1 MADRAMKG
9 IVYALIVALAL
20 TMLMPFLWMLSS
32 SLKPQSEIFRL
43 PPAVIPPHPS
53 LDNFRRLFEQ
63 TPFALNLF
71 NTAYIATAF
80 TLLALF
86 LCSLGGFAFSK
97 YRFPGR
103 EVLFLVVLGSLVI
116 PFVVTMVLLYVLYQ
130 RIGWIDTHSALLIP
144 VTSDAFVSLFMRL
157 ILRGL
162 LD

>member
-71 NTAYIATAF
+71 NTAYIATA
-80 TLLALF
+80 LRCWR
-86 LCSLGGFAFSK
+86 CSCVRWADLPLRSTAF
-97 YRFPGR
+97 R
-103 EVLFLVVLGSLVI
+103 
-116 PFVVTMVLLYVLYQ
+116 
-130 RIGWIDTHSALLIP
+130 
-144 VTSDAFVSLFMRL
+144 
-157 ILRGL
+157 
-162 LD
+162 